1 MAAFNKFNQW
11 PQDLATAVHNLN
23 TAALMVM
30 LTNTA
35 PTAANAVKA
44 DIAEIAAGFGYVAG
58 GGAATFFSGA
68 QTGGIY
74 KLVLNDV
81 LFTAVGGSIATFRYA
96 VLYNSTPAVPL
107 KPLIG
112 WWDFGAAVNIT
123 NGNSFLVDCDA
134 ANGVLTIN

>member
-23 TAALMVM
+23 TAALKVM
-30 LTNTA
+30 LSNTA
-35 PTAANAVKA
+35 PVAANAVKA

-58 GGAATFFSGA
+58 GNAATFVSGV

-81 LFTAVGGSIATFRYA
+81 QFTAAGGSIATFRYA
-96 VLYNSTPAVPL
+96 VLFNSTPGAG
-107 KPLIG
+107 PLIG

-134 ANGVLTIN
+134 ANGVLTIS

>member
-23 TAALMVM
+23 TAALKVM
-30 LTNTA
+30 LSNSA
-35 PTAANAVKA
+35 PAATNAVKA
-44 DIAEIAAGFGYVAG
+44 DIAEIAAGFGYAAG
-58 GGAATFFSGA
+58 GGAATFVSGV

-81 LFTAVGGSIATFRYA
+81 LFTAAGGAIATFRYA
-96 VLYNSTPAVPL
+96 ILYNDTPVTPL

-134 ANGVLTIN
+134 ANGVLTIS